1 MTNILDDIFIKYN
14 TDKSSLYHNY
24 SYPYFIFFKE
34 IQNYKLTLMEIG
46 VQYGASIRSW
56 YEFFLNSRI
65 VGIDI
70 DESCRKFSNDRISIE
85 IGDQTDTKFLEK
97 VNTKHGGFD
106 IVIDDGGHTW
116 YQQQTTFEFLFP
128 RINPDGMYV
137 IEDLSTSYLK
147 GSIYDTGNPTM
158 VEFLKRI
165 MDDLNLNGKSTCGVK
180 ELKGKSLT
188 LYEQWLESIFF
199 FKGLCIIKKRKVSL

>member
-1 MTNILDDIFIKYN
+1 MKLEQEDWEGKKSDISISKYVE
-14 TDKSSLYHNY
+14 LVL
-24 SYPYFIFFKE
+24 SYPSCDAD
-34 IQNYKLTLMEIG
+34 
-46 VQYGASIRSW
+46 GA
-56 YEFFLNSRI
+56 
-65 VGIDI
+65 
-70 DESCRKFSNDRISIE
+70 
-85 IGDQTDTKFLEK
+85 LEK